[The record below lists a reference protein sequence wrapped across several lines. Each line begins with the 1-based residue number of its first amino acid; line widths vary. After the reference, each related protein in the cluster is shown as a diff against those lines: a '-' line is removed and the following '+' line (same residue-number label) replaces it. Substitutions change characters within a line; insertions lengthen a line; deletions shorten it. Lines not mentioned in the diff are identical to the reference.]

1 MSTVRALLRSADE
14 PGPAPEETRNGRPR
28 RRLLRQPAQQPR
40 GCGPAPGFTARASS
54 PPPPPSPS
62 GATGAAS
69 AAAVAASAAA
79 ATATAAAIYRQFQ
92 QLHEQSAIFIHVSRR

>member
-1 MSTVRALLRSADE
+1 MSAVRALLRSADE